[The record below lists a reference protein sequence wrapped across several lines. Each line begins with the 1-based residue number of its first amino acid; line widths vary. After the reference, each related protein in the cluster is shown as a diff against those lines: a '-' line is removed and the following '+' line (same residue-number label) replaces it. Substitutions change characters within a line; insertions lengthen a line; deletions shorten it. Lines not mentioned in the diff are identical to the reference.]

1 MSLGKKIL
9 TITLSVL
16 CVVALGL
23 DVFYYCLLKNAP
35 EKHVSQTFNIS
46 GQVITK
52 VDEETGEVTT
62 ERKPLI
68 ELNLYDNVFEVVF
81 NNIADENQNSFFS
94 KGVQYVA
101 NNGKLNFDL
110 NYTGSSEARQLGE
123 TTSKSVWLG
132 KNYYSYYDSVYT
144 KSSFKNLTAYQY
156 SSSDGFDSTLNN
168 DMASPLNTD
177 TFFKVQLTE
186 GSDKKLYGMTLKNT
200 KTYYDNEGKVR
211 DNIDSKYYHHQDLH
225 YSSEYLVVANHY
237 YYNYI
242 NRYIPIDFNYL
253 VVSLYNSISGVAK
266 GTSQEFVI
274 KFEDY
279 FDFWELDSD
288 KTTYKMITNQD
299 KMSKVS
305 AEVSSYF
312 IMKVNVH
319 DGEMKYSNQSL
330 MNMFKGTAN
339 LLEPVDDEE
348 YFDSNYLYG
357 KTVLKAEFNAN
368 TRDFDLVSTG
378 TANSY
383 IFVLKKEFI
392 EYYAGYEK
400 DIVIEIEI
408 DKAYL
413 KSNGIT
419 LSSIDLDSFGN
430 FQVKGVEN
438 YV

>member
-52 VDEETGEVTT
+52 IDEESGEVTS

-68 ELNLYDNVFEVVF
+68 ELNVYDNVFEVVF
-81 NNIADENQNSFFS
+81 NNVADENQNSFYS
-94 KGVQYVA
+94 KGVQYVS
-101 NNGKLNFDL
+101 NDGKLNFDL
-110 NYTGSSEARQLGE
+110 NYYNSTEARQLGE
-123 TTSKSVWLG
+123 TTSESVWFG
-132 KNYYSYYDSVYT
+132 RNYYTYYDSVYQS
-144 KSSFKNLTAYQY
+144 SSFKNLTAYQY
-156 SSSDGFDSTLNN
+156 SSGDGFESTLNN
-168 DMASPLNTD
+168 DMASPLNTN
-177 TFFKVQLTE
+177 TFFKVQIAE
-186 GSDKKLYGMTLKNT
+186 GNDSKLYGMTLKNT
-200 KTYYDNEGKVR
+200 KTYYNNDDKVR
-211 DNIDSKYYHHQDLH
+211 DNIDEKYYHHQDY
-225 YSSEYLVVANHY
+225 YSSSVYKVVARHY
-237 YYNYI
+237 YYSYFK
-242 NRYIPIDFNYL
+242 RYVPIDFNYF
-253 VVSLYNSISGVAK
+253 VVSLYNSVSGVAK

-288 KTTYKMITNQD
+288 KTTYKIITNQD

-305 AEVSSYF
+305 SEVSSYF
-312 IMKVNVH
+312 IIKVNVREG
-319 DGEMKYSNQSL
+319 DMQYSSQSL

-339 LLEPVDDEE
+339 LQEPVDDEE
-348 YFDSNYLYG
+348 YFDANYLYG
-357 KTVLKAEFNAN
+357 KTVLKAVLNET
-368 TRDFDLVSTG
+368 TRDFDLISTA

-383 IFVLKKEFI
+383 IFALRKEFLD
-392 EYYAGYEK
+392 YYAGYEK

-408 DKAYL
+408 DKTYL
-413 KSNGIT
+413 KSYGIT
-419 LSSIDLDSFGN
+419 ISSIDLDSFGD
-430 FQVKGVEN
+430 FQIKGVEN